1 MTWEFVLHNLVG
13 YMLVFCRMGGM
24 VFFNPFFARNS
35 VPAMLRA
42 GFAFALTLVIAPMV
56 VGTAPMQMET
66 LGLLL
71 AMVKE
76 LMVGMTMSVVMIF
89 FYYFLFMAGEI
100 MDIGFGLSMAKVF
113 DPSSNLQISISGNL
127 FQLCAIFYFFLTN
140 CHLILIRAVASSF
153 GFVQIGAVVIPAALG
168 QFMAEM
174 FMTAF
179 SLCMQLV
186 MPFIAASFTLEVAM
200 GILMKLV
207 PQVSIFVISF
217 QVKII
222 LGLLLLAIYV
232 APITSFLQKYL
243 TTMFS
248 GISSLLQ
255 LFS

>member
-1 MTWEFVLHNLVG
+1 MTWEFVLHNLMG

-24 VFFNPFFARNS
+24 VFFNPFFSRSS

-42 GFAFALTLVIAPMV
+42 ALAFTLTLVVAPLA
-56 VGTAPMQMET
+56 VGAEPLQFET

-76 LMVGMTMSVVMIF
+76 LLVGMSMSVVMIF

-100 MDIGFGLSMAKVF
+100 MDIGFGLSMSKVF
-113 DPSSNLQISISGNL
+113 DPGSNLQISISGNL
-127 FQLCAIFYFFLTN
+127 FQLCAIFYFFLTD
-140 CHLILIRAVASSF
+140 CHLILIRAITSSF
-153 GFVQIGAVVIPAALG
+153 AFIQVGAVVIPAALG
-168 QFMAEM
+168 KFMAEM
-174 FMTAF
+174 FITAF
-179 SLCMQLV
+179 SLCIQLAL
-186 MPFIAASFTLEVAM
+186 PFVAASFTLEVAM

-217 QVKII
+217 QVKIL
-222 LGLLLLAIYV
+222 LGFLLLAVYV

-255 LFS
+255 QFS